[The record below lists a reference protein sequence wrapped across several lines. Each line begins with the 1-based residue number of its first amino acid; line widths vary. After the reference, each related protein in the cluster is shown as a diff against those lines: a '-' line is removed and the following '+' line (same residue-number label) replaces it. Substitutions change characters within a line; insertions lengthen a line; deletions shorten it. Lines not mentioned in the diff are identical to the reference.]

1 MSEDL
6 ALAASR
12 RAHLSG
18 RRGWSSPA
26 DAPRLLDMNVPSPI
40 VALED
45 RKERNREAHRARKVR
60 WNRGPHHRP
69 LAVVARQGRE
79 QRHVAVT
86 RKCLKDLVRKE
97 SNLQPTD

>member
-1 MSEDL
+1 MFPPAARRASIPSSLCDMSEDL

-26 DAPRLLDMNVPSPI
+26 DAPRLLGMNVPSPI

-45 RKERNREAHRARKVR
+45 RKERNQEAHRARKVR

-69 LAVVARQGRE
+69 LAVVAR
-79 QRHVAVT
+79 
-86 RKCLKDLVRKE
+86 KDE
-97 SNLQPTD
+97 NNAMLQ